1 MLRISRTNSGLIG
14 EWWFTVDRLF
24 LFGVIFLGMIG
35 LYFSLAISPVEADD
49 LNTDKYYFLM
59 RQTIYLFVSLSLM
72 FLVSILSESFTRKLS
87 LIMFFFG
94 ILGLLLTLFI
104 GVNSGGSSRWLSL
117 WGYTT
122 VQPSEFL
129 KPAFVVLSA
138 WFYTRAKIEKDKM
151 LWWLPIILFL
161 IISLLLL
168 SQPDLGQTI
177 LLFLTLLGVIFLQ
190 GLSWTII
197 APIFVLGLFSFVIFY
212 LNFSHFALRVDSW
225 LEIWFGSGKVD
236 SKLTQT
242 QAAIDA
248 IENGKIFGKGIGES
262 WVKYDLPDAYTDFIF
277 AAIAEENGLIVTLPI
292 MILYCALVF
301 RGFSKVLIQH
311 NYFKQLAS
319 AGLLLLFGLQTLI
332 HIAVNLSLVPAKGMT
347 LPFISYGGSSMV
359 SMGITMGMFL
369 AITRKTSPS
378 IGKSKDLIKYETM
391 V

>member
-177 LLFLTLLGVIFLQ
+177 LLFLTLLGIIFLQ

-212 LNFSHFALRVDSW
+212 LNFSHFALIVDSW

-292 MILYCALVF
+292 MILYCALIF
-301 RGFSKVLIQH
+301 RGFSRVLIQH

-378 IGKSKDLIKYETM
+378 ISKSKDLIKYETM

>member
-14 EWWFTVDRLF
+14 QWWFTVDRLF

-49 LNTDKYYFLM
+49 LNADKYYFLM

-117 WGYTT
+117 WGFIT

-161 IISLLLL
+161 II
-168 SQPDLGQTI
+168 
-177 LLFLTLLGVIFLQ
+177 F
-190 GLSWTII
+190 
-197 APIFVLGLFSFVIFY
+197 
-212 LNFSHFALRVDSW
+212 
-225 LEIWFGSGKVD
+225 
-236 SKLTQT
+236 
-242 QAAIDA
+242 
-248 IENGKIFGKGIGES
+248 
-262 WVKYDLPDAYTDFIF
+262 
-277 AAIAEENGLIVTLPI
+277 
-292 MILYCALVF
+292 
-301 RGFSKVLIQH
+301 
-311 NYFKQLAS
+311 
-319 AGLLLLFGLQTLI
+319 
-332 HIAVNLSLVPAKGMT
+332 
-347 LPFISYGGSSMV
+347 
-359 SMGITMGMFL
+359 
-369 AITRKTSPS
+369 
-378 IGKSKDLIKYETM
+378 
-391 V
+391 